1 MAHLSNISL
10 NWAIYTRQGHCLQLQ
25 NGLNPLP
32 TNNKEN
38 AKRTVSREVFAPSIR
53 TPWHYLWRYFVN
65 CFEVAQTWQI
75 VWMGDVLLYPWR
87 FKYRRTATWLQSGN
101 WGKEICD
108 KNGFLRNNLQQ
119 KWILKKKS
127 ATTNEFSAAPND
139 VNGAHLSRIHLLAQR
154 FQTPT
159 HPLSFKN
166 GNLGSR
172 KYLPISQII
181 QN

>member
-1 MAHLSNISL
+1 ML
-10 NWAIYTRQGHCLQLQ
+10 
-25 NGLNPLP
+25 
-32 TNNKEN
+32 
-38 AKRTVSREVFAPSIR
+38 AKWELGKRN
-53 TPWHYLWRYFVN
+53 L
-65 CFEVAQTWQI
+65 
-75 VWMGDVLLYPWR
+75 
-87 FKYRRTATWLQSGN
+87 RRKT
-101 WGKEICD
+101 D
-108 KNGFLRNNLQQ
+108 FD
-119 KWILKKKS
+119 KKS
-127 ATTNEFSAAPND
+127 ATEMDFKKKFAMTNGFLAAPND

>member
-1 MAHLSNISL
+1 MEIQISAHCHVI
-10 NWAIYTRQGHCLQLQ
+10 
-25 NGLNPLP
+25 
-32 TNNKEN
+32 
-38 AKRTVSREVFAPSIR
+38 AKWE
-53 TPWHYLWRYFVN
+53 L
-65 CFEVAQTWQI
+65 
-75 VWMGDVLLYPWR
+75 
-87 FKYRRTATWLQSGN
+87 
-101 WGKEICD
+101 GKRN